1 MSEINLS
8 LITPNSSYRAHSCNN
23 YRALTAGGDVIN
35 ENEEGLEDEDTRFTL
50 LQLFLGGS
58 ERAANALPFIE
69 GAFRFSE

>member
-1 MSEINLS
+1 
-8 LITPNSSYRAHSCNN
+8 
-23 YRALTAGGDVIN
+23 LTAGGDVIN